1 VASPLETRLAIFVQ
15 PRLLSQAPELATL
28 AVLEVALEIT
38 VRALVAEHPTLDEL
52 AERPVEP
59 RSLRCARKLLA
70 GIYPLQRAVQRY
82 RAAVLAATS
91 PEGDDDDNLPF

>member
-1 VASPLETRLAIFVQ
+1 MTSPLEIRSAIFIQ

-52 AERPVEP
+52 EPCLAEPG
-59 RSLRCARKLLA
+59 SLRRARRLLT

-82 RAAVLAATS
+82 RAAVLAAIG
-91 PEGDDDDNLPF
+91 PEGDDDDHLPF

>member
-1 VASPLETRLAIFVQ
+1 MTPLETRLAVLVQ

-38 VRALVAEHPTLDEL
+38 VRALIAEHPTLDEFEPSL
-52 AERPVEP
+52 AEP
-59 RSLRCARKLLA
+59 RSLRRARRLLA

-82 RAAVLAATS
+82 RTAVLAATGS
-91 PEGDDDDNLPF
+91 EGDDDDDTPF